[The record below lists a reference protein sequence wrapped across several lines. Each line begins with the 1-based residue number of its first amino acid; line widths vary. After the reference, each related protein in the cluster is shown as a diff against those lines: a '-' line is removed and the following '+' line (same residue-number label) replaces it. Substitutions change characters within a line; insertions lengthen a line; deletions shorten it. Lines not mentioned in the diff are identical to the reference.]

1 MNFRYYTFFL
11 LLFPICIFS
20 QNLTNI
26 SPNQGSQGQ
35 SLPLIISGN
44 NMSYTGWSC
53 TSNPAGISQFRFSQW
68 SGTNMIYGVP
78 TNAVGQQLYGN
89 LIIPLFQ
96 NLGLYNL
103 EVFDCLNSNWIMF
116 SNSFQINSSSW
127 DCMNGNCIDPGTGM
141 GIYASLAACQN
152 NCVMPTWNCDNGNCI
167 DPGTGMGT
175 YASLAACQNNCVMPT
190 WDCLGGICVNPGT
203 GMGTYASLAV
213 CQSNC
218 NFSSTDFIKIKN
230 VNIYPNP
237 SKNIFNFSFFSEI
250 NQDITIEIID
260 FLGKVIFVDIKK
272 DLLGKTSITL
282 DLSENEKGIY
292 LVKLKTNEGMLNKRL
307 ILQ

>member
-175 YASLAACQNNCVMPT
+175 YASLAACQNNC
-190 WDCLGGICVNPGT
+190 
-203 GMGTYASLAV
+203 
-213 CQSNC
+213 

-250 NQDITIEIID
+250 NQDITIEIVD

-272 DLLGKTSITL
+272 DLVGKTSITL

-292 LVKLKTNEGMLNKRL
+292 LVKLKTNVLKSEL
-307 ILQ
+307 IFNE

>member
-152 NCVMPTWNCDNGNCI
+152 NCVMPTW
-167 DPGTGMGT
+167 
-175 YASLAACQNNCVMPT
+175 
-190 WDCLGGICVNPGT
+190 DCLGGICVNPGT
-203 GMGTYASLAV
+203 GMGTYASLTA

-250 NQDITIEIID
+250 NQDITIEIVD
-260 FLGKVIFVDIKK
+260 FLGKVIFIDIKK
-272 DLLGKTSITL
+272 DLVGKTSITL
-282 DLSENEKGIY
+282 DLSENEKGI
-292 LVKLKTNEGMLNKRL
+292 
-307 ILQ
+307 